1 MIIYSVYKEKELE
14 ILMYLRI
21 SHLGIKTQ
29 MWQFLKLSLP
39 SPPSQGGVKSKL
51 RQCPPLTHRLQA
63 NGSFCST
70 KANRKCP
77 VKEGTSKL

>member
-39 SPPSQGGVKSKL
+39 SPRPQGGVKSKL
-51 RQCPPLTHRLQA
+51 QQCPPLTHRLQA
-63 NGSFCST
+63 TAASVQPKQTENV
-70 KANRKCP
+70 P
-77 VKEGTSKL
+77 